1 MGKMATALVVLAIGV
16 VALLL
21 VVAAASLWRFARRL
35 PGTAR
40 GAAEQGAAS
49 VSNRGVVSPFYYGN
63 TPAMPP
69 VARASSGGAA
79 AGKPR
84 RPITSSDSN
93 LISFRKRSSSSSKP
107 TSPEGQASSSGL
119 RRRNDLR
126 IEQVDAADSQKRSP
140 SSGLRSSP
148 STGQQRH
155 HSSGDTGRPPSS
167 GLRSSPSTGQ
177 ERHHSSGD
185 TGRSP
190 SSATGTPPST
200 GLHGQSDSDKGRSS
214 NTGQDRSPGDA
225 NTAGGRNGRAPHT
238 VSTGSKAHAHVHSR
252 VSVSGPPS
260 SNKRIWVAHAQ
271 QAPVVSSRSLSES
284 SGLQHIL
291 EVAESRYAVPEKP
304 GAKRRDERTGGGG
317 GRDGFADGFRDGFLR
332 PEPFLL
338 GCAAG
343 RKVEEERAIFPGV
356 TASVTACAS
365 SQHTQHTTGGC
376 LFPLRFRRASRLP

>member
-148 STGQQRH
+148 STGQ
-155 HSSGDTGRPPSS
+155 
-167 GLRSSPSTGQ
+167 

-271 QAPVVSSRSLSES
+271 QAPVVSSRSLGES

-304 GAKRRDERTGGGG
+304 GAKRRDERTGVGGG
-317 GRDGFADGFRDGFLR
+317 
-332 PEPFLL
+332 E
-338 GCAAG
+338 
-343 RKVEEERAIFPGV
+343 
-356 TASVTACAS
+356 TASSDQSPSSSDAQQEEKLRRKGPFSPA
-365 SQHTQHTTGGC
+365 SQHPSQRAHRVNTRNTPPGGVYS
-376 LFPLRFRRASRLP
+376 PYASDVRPVFHDSAYIACI

>member
-1 MGKMATALVVLAIGV
+1 MATALVVLAIGV

-126 IEQVDAADSQKRSP
+126 IEQVDAADSQKRS
-140 SSGLRSSP
+140 
-148 STGQQRH
+148 
-155 HSSGDTGRPPSS
+155 PSS

-317 GRDGFADGFRDGFLR
+317 G
-332 PEPFLL
+332 E
-338 GCAAG
+338 
-343 RKVEEERAIFPGV
+343 
-356 TASVTACAS
+356 TASQTASETAS
-365 SQHTQHTTGGC
+365 SDQSPSSSDAQQEEKLRRKGPFFPASQHPSQRAHRVNTRNTPPGGVYS
-376 LFPLRFRRASRLP
+376 PYASDVRPVFHDSAYIACI